1 MSQLFYFENYY
12 PEEIKT
18 QERAVFTQ
26 HLKIKTKQLTETCR
40 VVWRPHG
47 GGRGVLPL
55 KFNADRNT
63 HTHPQG
69 PEHFHTICERFA
81 YIYE

>member
-1 MSQLFYFENYY
+1 MTQLFYFENYY
-12 PEEIKT
+12 PEEIQT

-40 VVWRPHG
+40 VVWRPRG
-47 GGRGVLPL
+47 GSRVVLPL
-55 KFNADRNT
+55 KFNPDRNT
-63 HTHPQG
+63 HTQG
-69 PEHFHTICERFA
+69 PEHFHTICELFA

>member
-1 MSQLFYFENYY
+1 MTQLFYFENYY

-40 VVWRPHG
+40 VVWRPRG
-47 GGRGVLPL
+47 GSRVVLPL
-55 KFNADRNT
+55 KFNPDRNT
-63 HTHPQG
+63 HTHT
-69 PEHFHTICERFA
+69 HTHTHTQRDLST
-81 YIYE
+81 YTHTGT